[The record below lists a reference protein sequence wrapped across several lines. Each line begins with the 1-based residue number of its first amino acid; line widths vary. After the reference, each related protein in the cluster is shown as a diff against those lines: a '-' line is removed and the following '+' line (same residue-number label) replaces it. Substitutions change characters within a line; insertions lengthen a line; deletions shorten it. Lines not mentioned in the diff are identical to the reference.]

1 MDGKAM
7 YAQLI
12 VRDAAT
18 YRIIRLVEVPVDEHT
33 VAQVVDDLNRQYG
46 SRCLIDQ
53 NQVELARAAA
63 QEAA

>member
-12 VRDAAT
+12 VREAAT
-18 YRIIRLVEVPVDEHT
+18 RRIIRLVEVPLDEQS
-33 VAQVVDDLNRQYG
+33 VAQVVNDLSSQYG
-46 SRCLIDQ
+46 PRYLIDQ